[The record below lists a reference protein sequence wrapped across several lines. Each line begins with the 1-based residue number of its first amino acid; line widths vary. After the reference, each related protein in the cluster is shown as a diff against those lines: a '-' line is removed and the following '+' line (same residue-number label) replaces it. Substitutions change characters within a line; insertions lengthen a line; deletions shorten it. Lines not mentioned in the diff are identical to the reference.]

1 MPAWQDDLLD
11 ASIGGAPFF
20 ALSVRTSGGRRTVV
34 TEFPDRDEAAA
45 EDLGMQAR
53 RFAVEAIVLGDDYMR
68 ARDAVVDVLESKG
81 PHRLRHPW
89 YGEVNVVLD
98 TGSKIEVSE
107 SAAEGGAARITFA
120 LVEVGTD
127 LAFRI
132 VPSPAAA
139 LGASSGAVKAAAAAD
154 FAATIG
160 ALDGVAAAVAAAI
173 GKATAAMTKVQ
184 RRTLAALGGAD
195 TLAYALL
202 DLDEARDDLAALPD
216 ALMSQ
221 INKVLGAIAALIND
235 AEAADADTWPGA
247 EKVLRVDLA
256 LQAATELHAV
266 DVVTPPDFEGDAV
279 DEEAQAAEVAFNLA
293 FRATSAAIFS
303 DLFQQLPLESADQA
317 GTVLSTLGAALE
329 DLLLEETLTDEAYDA
344 ISDLRA
350 SLGERAAQAAQSLP
364 SLTTY
369 TPTSATP
376 ALLIAFWVHGDPG
389 RDLEIVARNKIADP
403 NFVPGVPLEVLY
415 E

>member
-34 TEFPDRDEAAA
+34 TEFPRRDEAAA
-45 EDLGMQAR
+45 EDLGMKAR
-53 RFAVEAIVLGDDYMR
+53 RFAVEAIVIGDDYMR

-81 PHRLRHPW
+81 PHRFRHPW
-89 YGEVNVVLD
+89 YGEVSTVLD
-98 TGSKIEVSE
+98 TGSTIEVSE
-107 SAAEGGAARITFA
+107 SAAEGGAARIKFA

-139 LGASSGAVKAAAAAD
+139 LGAASGAVKAAAAAD
-154 FAATIG
+154 FAATLG

-173 GKATAAMTKVQ
+173 GKATSAMTQVQ
-184 RRTLAALGGAD
+184 RRTLAALGGGD
-195 TLAYALL
+195 TLVYALL
-202 DLDEARDDLAALPD
+202 DLDEAADDLAALPG

-221 INKVLGAIAALIND
+221 LNKVLGAIAALIKD

-256 LQAATELHAV
+256 LQAAAELHAV
-266 DVVTPPDFEGDAV
+266 DVVTPPGDAI
-279 DEEAQAAEVAFNLA
+279 DKEAQAAEAAFNLA
-293 FRATSAAIFS
+293 FRATSAAIFA
-303 DLFQQLPLESADQA
+303 DLFQQLPLESTDQA
-317 GTVLSTLGAALE
+317 GAVLGTLGAALE
-329 DLLLEETLTDEAYDA
+329 DLLLEETLTESYDA

-350 SLGERAAQAAQSLP
+350 ALGERAAQAAQSLP

-389 RDLEIVARNKIADP
+389 RDLEIVARNKVADP
-403 NFVPGVPLEVLY
+403 NFVPGAPLEVLY